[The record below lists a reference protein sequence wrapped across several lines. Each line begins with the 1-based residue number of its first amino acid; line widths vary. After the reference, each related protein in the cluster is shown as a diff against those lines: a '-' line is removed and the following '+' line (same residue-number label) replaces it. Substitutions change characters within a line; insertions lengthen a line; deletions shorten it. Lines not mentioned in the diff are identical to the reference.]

1 MLGSFL
7 AGAAGASAARA
18 LKFKAPENSNKQR
31 LSNAFFMVQV
41 FGITRLAGLYG
52 LFTFLFGADTNG
64 LIDGENEYFPVAN
77 FAGLGRA
84 DDRRHRRV
92 HAVVRQDQFNFD
104 FGQEID
110 RVFAAAVDLGM
121 TLLATETLD
130 FTHGHALDP
139 RRAQGIL
146 HFFQLERLN
155 DGFNFFHNFSGTV
168 LGWARGSLDRP
179 GAMVY

>member
-18 LKFKAPENSNKQR
+18 LKFSAPENSNKQR
-31 LSNAFFMVQV
+31 LNNAFFMVQV
-41 FGITRLAGLYG
+41 FGISRLAGLNG
-52 LFTFLFGADTNG
+52 LFTFLFGADANG

-92 HAVVRQDQFNFD
+92 HAVVRQDQFDFD
-104 FGQEID
+104 LGQEID
-110 RVFAAAVDLGM
+110 GVFAAAVDLGM

-146 HFFQLERLN
+146 HFFQLERFN

-168 LGWARGSLDRP
+168 FG
-179 GAMVY
+179 